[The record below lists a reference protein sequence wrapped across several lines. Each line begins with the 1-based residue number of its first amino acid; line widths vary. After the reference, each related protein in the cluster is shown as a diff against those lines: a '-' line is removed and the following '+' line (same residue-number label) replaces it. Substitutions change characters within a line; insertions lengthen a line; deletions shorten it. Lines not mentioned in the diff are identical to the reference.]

1 MYKRILVA
9 IDGSEV
15 SNEGLK
21 TAAELAQRFEAELIV
36 AHAIDEDL
44 LPMHHGG
51 DVFVEHDKVRDAWHR
66 QGQAIIAEARRR
78 LETKGLHPETLLLES
93 DTRSADEQIARAVTE
108 QKADLLVVGSH
119 GRRGLQRFFLGSV
132 AEKLARK
139 VDCAIFIVKSG
150 GGVS

>member
-1 MYKRILVA
+1 MTTN
-9 IDGSEV
+9 D
-15 SNEGLK
+15 
-21 TAAELAQRFEAELIV
+21 
-36 AHAIDEDL
+36 
-44 LPMHHGG
+44 
-51 DVFVEHDKVRDAWHR
+51 
-66 QGQAIIAEARRR
+66 
-78 LETKGLHPETLLLES
+78 PETLLLES